1 MLSVAR
7 VYVIA
12 LPKIAGDEMEKR
24 LIEKVKGV
32 MGSDAGDA
40 RNTTLPEMQRAI
52 ETVDAQR
59 MDAYRAGGRCITGER
74 LALTMDLDSF
84 RGRWPWNPEEERRS
98 AGPRGRAQAEAVA
111 ALIWTRG
118 R

>member
-1 MLSVAR
+1 
-7 VYVIA
+7 VIA

-59 MDAYRAGGRCITGER
+59 MDAYRAGGRCITGNK
-74 LALTMDLDSF
+74 LALIMDLDSI
-84 RGRWPWNPEEERRS
+84 PW
-98 AGPRGRAQAEAVA
+98 
-111 ALIWTRG
+111 ALAMES
-118 R
+118 